1 MPCNHG
7 LCFVRRLVTG
17 DGQSLYTC
25 VLRTLEDVL
34 FMTLFYLELT
44 EIEIRMFLRKLSEH
58 EKKLNP
64 DKYKKAPVEV
74 E

>member
-1 MPCNHG
+1 
-7 LCFVRRLVTG
+7 
-17 DGQSLYTC
+17 
-25 VLRTLEDVL
+25 
-34 FMTLFYLELT
+34 MTLFYLELT
-44 EIEIRMFLRKLSEH
+44 EIEIRMFFRKLSEH